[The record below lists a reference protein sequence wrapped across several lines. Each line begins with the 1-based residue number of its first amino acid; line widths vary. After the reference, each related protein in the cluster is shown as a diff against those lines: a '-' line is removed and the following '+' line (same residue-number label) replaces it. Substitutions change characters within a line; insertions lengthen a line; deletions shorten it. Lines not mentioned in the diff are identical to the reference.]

1 MKRQLT
7 KEEKELTNRNISI
20 NEKELKELKEN
31 LDYNQSLIIKQN
43 YLRDHDDKW
52 RDFLRRQKDREDE
65 NVLKTISQAIR
76 EKENIINIAKDQVK
90 NGVETKEVQGVG

>member
-31 LDYNQSLIIKQN
+31 LDYNQSLIDKQN